1 MSTTSAS
8 APERLSGESD
18 VGSPATRVL
27 AVVVAVGVPVLLLF
41 AFVISPA
48 DDSMGDAVR
57 LLYIHVPVAMITYV
71 AFLLTALGSVM
82 YLWKRSRWWDTVAYA
97 AAEVGVVF
105 CGLTLVTGSIW
116 GRPTWNTW
124 WEWSDVRLVTTLV
137 LFLVYVG
144 YLAFRKVPADPET
157 RAKRAA
163 IIGIIGAINIPIIN
177 RSVEWWEN
185 NTLHQSSSLTDGNLE
200 DLTLFT
206 WFLGSVVLGAAFVWL
221 LIMRFRL
228 AWLEEEIERH
238 GLTVSLAE
246 RRAESQVGVEQ
257 AVGGSIDGK
266 IGGDQP

>member
-8 APERLSGESD
+8 APERLSSGSD

-27 AVVVAVGVPVLLLF
+27 AAIVAVGVPVLLLF

-157 RAKRAA
+157 HLST
-163 IIGIIGAINIPIIN
+163 ITFIGPICQPPSIG
-177 RSVEWWEN
+177 
-185 NTLHQSSSLTDGNLE
+185 
-200 DLTLFT
+200 
-206 WFLGSVVLGAAFVWL
+206 
-221 LIMRFRL
+221 
-228 AWLEEEIERH
+228 
-238 GLTVSLAE
+238 
-246 RRAESQVGVEQ
+246 
-257 AVGGSIDGK
+257 
-266 IGGDQP
+266 